1 MCSTNLTA
9 SMSGIVSDDVA
20 GDLVEDLVAPANLER
35 IECRERE
42 EKVSKRRRMQDAR
55 VEDDDH
61 R

>member
-1 MCSTNLTA
+1 
-9 SMSGIVSDDVA
+9 MSGIVSDDVA